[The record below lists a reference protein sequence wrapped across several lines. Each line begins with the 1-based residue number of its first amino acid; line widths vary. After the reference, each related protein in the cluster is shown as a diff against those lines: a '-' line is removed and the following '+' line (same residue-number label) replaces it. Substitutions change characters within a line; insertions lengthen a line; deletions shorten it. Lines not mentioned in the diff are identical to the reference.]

1 MFWGGFSGDNCSGDL
16 NQWLQ
21 DRQLLTALVKQ
32 HLNRA
37 VVRMKHQ
44 VDKGRTERSFEVE
57 DLVFLRLQAYI
68 QSSMAPRAN
77 QKLAFKFFG
86 PFPVVWKV
94 GSVAY

>member
-1 MFWGGFSGDNCSGDL
+1 M
-16 NQWLQ
+16 
-21 DRQLLTALVKQ
+21 TALVKQ
-32 HLNRA
+32 RVNRA

-44 VDKGRTERSFEVE
+44 ADKGRTERLFEVE

-94 GSVAY
+94 GSVAYRLELPAQSTVHPVFMCHS